1 MAQSGHCATA
11 AGRVA
16 VTKTSPQTVRLE
28 DLVGRQVLDRAGG
41 RVARI
46 EEVRAERHGDVH
58 EVSEYLL
65 GPGAWIERMA
75 LTARI
80 FGRTPRTYRARWDQ
94 MDITNPFEPRLTCDL
109 SELRLERP
117 KP

>member
-1 MAQSGHCATA
+1 MAQSGRHATA
-11 AGRVA
+11 ARRVA

-28 DLVGRQVLDRAGG
+28 DLIGRQVLDRAGG
-41 RVARI
+41 RVGRI

-75 LTARI
+75 LTARLL
-80 FGRTPRTYRARWDQ
+80 GRTPRTYCAGWDQ
-94 MDITNPFEPRLTCDL
+94 MDIANPSKPRLTCDM
-109 SELRLERP
+109 SELRLVQP
-117 KP
+117 KS